1 MKLLWITTV
10 EINYN
15 GISDCMYQYLQAMDK
30 SKMEIDI
37 LAVKP
42 SNPEYEKRFLDLGC
56 RVIHLDFRNSNP
68 PLYTIRLAKLIRK
81 QRYDLV
87 HVHGNSAT
95 MTFDLLGA
103 KLGGC
108 KVRIAHSHNTS
119 CTHVTEDKILRP
131 LFYHLVTERY
141 ACGKAAGE
149 WLYRGRSFTVIPNGR
164 DLKRLTYSREL
175 REKFRRQWNMEEAFV
190 IGHVGSFNEVKNQEF
205 TVDIFQKISEKN
217 PNARLVL
224 MGDGERMDAV
234 KAQCQELGIA
244 ERVLFLGNVPN
255 VAELLNAMD
264 LMLLP
269 SRHEGLPL
277 VVMEWQ
283 ASGLPCVLSDVIT
296 RECGLCDLVQ
306 YLPLDAGAE
315 EWADVIADTRIPE
328 RENACRMG
336 QKALKAAGF
345 DLEENAQNL
354 KEMYQRLIQS

>member
-30 SKMEIDI
+30 SGMEIDI

-56 RVIHLDFRNSNP
+56 RVFHLDCRNSNP

-81 QRYDLV
+81 QQYDLV

-108 KVRIAHSHNTS
+108 NVRIAHSHNTS

-149 WLYRGRSFTVIPNGR
+149 WLYKERPFSVIPNGR
-164 DLKRLTYSREL
+164 DLKRLTYLPEIRE
-175 REKFRRQWNMEEAFV
+175 RFRRQWKMEDAFV

-205 TVDIFQKISEKN
+205 VVEVFQKFSEKK
-217 PNARLVL
+217 PKARLVL

-234 KAQCQELGIA
+234 KAQCQELHIA
-244 ERVLFLGNVPN
+244 DRVLFLGNVPN

-283 ASGLPCVLSDVIT
+283 ASGLPSVLSDVIT
-296 RECGLCDLVQ
+296 RECKLCDLVQ
-306 YLPLDAGAE
+306 YLPLEAGAE
-315 EWADVIADTRIPE
+315 AWAKAIADMPIPD
-328 RENACRMG
+328 REKACRMG
-336 QKALKAAGF
+336 QTALKAAGY
-345 DLEENAQNL
+345 DLEENAAHL
-354 KEMYQRLIQS
+354 KEMYQDLIRS